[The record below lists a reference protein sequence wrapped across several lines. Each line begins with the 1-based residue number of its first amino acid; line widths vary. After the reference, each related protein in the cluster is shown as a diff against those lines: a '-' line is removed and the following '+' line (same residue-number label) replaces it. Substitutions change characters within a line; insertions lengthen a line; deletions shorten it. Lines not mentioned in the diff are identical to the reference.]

1 MKIILGDNQ
10 FFGINHSDL
19 EKAELVKKKFN
30 EIQKIICFIRQSL
43 KIGLDGFMINSNN
56 TGYQIIKK
64 YHEVNPKEI
73 HYSIPYPHKYASMVN
88 ENGLLS
94 LMHYFLKNTS
104 FIKIIQCLPKFL
116 LTRNLKYLVPIATSL
131 EIPRSLPKGSTVYL
145 QNILTDLIIGLKRI
159 DIIEEF
165 ASEIRKEGFRVGII
179 TLNPILLHN
188 FIKKSKILNKSDLIV
203 CFNINDSGF
212 NVFPNKDQVE
222 NFIIEDKNYKLMG
235 MSIFSSGASNIEK
248 SINYIKKLNL
258 DYIVFGSSN
267 LKNIKKNFTRLR
279 DTS

>member
-10 FFGINHSDL
+10 FFGINHHDL
-19 EKAELVKKKFN
+19 ERGNKTKLKFSDKY
-30 EIQKIICFIRQSL
+30 KITDFIKESI
-43 KIGLDGFMINSNN
+43 KIGLNGFMINSNEI
-56 TGYQIIKK
+56 GYSIVDK
-64 YHEVNPKEI
+64 YEKIDDEEI
-73 HYSIPYPHKYASMVN
+73 HFSIPYPHKYASMVN

-212 NVFPNKDQVE
+212 NVFPNKNQVE